1 MRPTRVSLSNS
12 LRAMPADRTTRPVE
26 LPLAPVL
33 SCRNYLHVA
42 DVPQAVLRRAA
53 V

>member
-12 LRAMPADRTTRPVE
+12 LRATPTDWTSRPVE
-26 LPLAPVL
+26 LPLAPAL
-33 SCRNYLHVA
+33 SCRNYLSVA
-42 DVPQAVLRRAA
+42 VAPQAVLRRAP